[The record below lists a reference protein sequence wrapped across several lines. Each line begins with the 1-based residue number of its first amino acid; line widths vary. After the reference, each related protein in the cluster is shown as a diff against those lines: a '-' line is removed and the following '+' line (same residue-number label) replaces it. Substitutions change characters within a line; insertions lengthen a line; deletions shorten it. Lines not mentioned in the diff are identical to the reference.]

1 MQIDRRELGK
11 QIASLSD
18 DELLN
23 TKREDLTE
31 VAQRIYDLEI
41 ANRGLGGASATN
53 RRIETTEASFSAG
66 DDPSEA
72 SFSADDYQN
81 DGETSDPD
89 WHQSGVVVCSM
100 TDQPGEDAADR
111 ISKAQM
117 ALQAAGIPSHLS
129 VKRESREAHA
139 LFSYPQDRYNLL
151 EILVPVRYAM
161 HAQGIMDRD
170 VFNDEFET
178 YWRDHIGLL
187 SSEDLLALDPEI
199 FCIGLLDKIA
209 RMKRVYAEE
218 MAKRNL
224 KVRGI

>member
-11 QIASLSD
+11 HIASLSD
-18 DELLN
+18 EELLN
-23 TKREDLTE
+23 TKREDLTK

-41 ANRGLGGASATN
+41 ANRRLDRASTTK

-66 DDPSEA
+66 DYP
-72 SFSADDYQN
+72 N

-89 WHQSGVVVCSM
+89 WHQSGIVVCDIM
-100 TDQPGEDAADR
+100 DQPGEDAADR

-117 ALQAAGIPSHLS
+117 ALQAAGIPSHLN
-129 VKRESREAHA
+129 VKR
-139 LFSYPQDRYNLL
+139 YPQDRYNSM

-161 HAQGIMDRD
+161 HAHGIVDRD

-178 YWRDHIGLL
+178 YWRNHLGLL
-187 SSEDLLALDPEI
+187 STEDLLALDPEI

-218 MAKRNL
+218 MTKRNL
-224 KVRGI
+224 KAVKA

>member
-1 MQIDRRELGK
+1 MQIDRRKLGK
-11 QIASLSD
+11 HVASLSD
-18 DELLN
+18 EELLN
-23 TKREDLTE
+23 TKWEDLTD

-41 ANRGLGGASATN
+41 AHRGLDRASTT
-53 RRIETTEASFSAG
+53 RRIETTEASLDAG
-66 DDPSEA
+66 DYQTEA
-72 SFSADDYQN
+72 SFGADDYQD

-89 WHQSGVVVCSM
+89 WHQSGVVVCGIM
-100 TDQPGEDAADR
+100 DQPGEDAADR

-139 LFSYPQDRYNLL
+139 LSAYPRDHYDVM

-161 HAQGIMDRD
+161 HAHGIMDRD

-178 YWRDHIGLL
+178 HWRDHLGLL

-224 KVRGI
+224 KARGI

>member
-89 WHQSGVVVCSM
+89 WHQSGVLVCSM

-117 ALQAAGIPSHLS
+117 ALQAAEIPSHLS
-129 VKRESREAHA
+129 VKR
-139 LFSYPQDRYNLL
+139 YPQDRYNSM
-151 EILVPVRYAM
+151 EILVPVRFAM
-161 HAQGIMDRD
+161 HAHGIMDRD

-178 YWRDHIGLL
+178 YWRDHLGML

-224 KVRGI
+224 KARGI